1 MRKVTT
7 MTFIKNSFQIK
18 RKSIQILRIFHRRLQ
33 WKKKN
38 NNHGDILHPFSPMS
52 STKSIPRRFLKIL
65 LRNRSKPPQKTNSRK
80 TKERNHDGNSHPFST
95 RSNKKI
101 FRRKVKN
108 RSKPPQKTIEQ
119 RRTQAQWK
127 FGIQRKSVPMLKRI
141 PPWNRSK
148 IFNYFS
154 PFL

>member
-18 RKSIQILRIFHRRLQ
+18 RKSIQVLR
-33 WKKKN
+33 
-38 NNHGDILHPFSPMS
+38 ILHPSIEDHNERKKITTTVISCIHSHQCP

-119 RRTQAQWK
+119 RRTQAQ
-127 FGIQRKSVPMLKRI
+127 
-141 PPWNRSK
+141 
-148 IFNYFS
+148 
-154 PFL
+154 